1 MMMDEIFQANDQRNH
16 LKALEK
22 QEARL
27 RQRVVSLLKE
37 AFSRNDPSYLALL
50 DDLRNH
56 LNRIEQD
63 MERVGEALARQ
74 RGRQT
79 AVSSYLR
86 ASAYG
91 RTVRGSKG

>member
-1 MMMDEIFQANDQRNH
+1 MMMDEIFQATEQHKH

-27 RQRVVSLLKE
+27 RQRAVNLLRE
-37 AFSRNDPSYLALL
+37 AFSRNDPAYLALL
-50 DDLRNH
+50 DDLRSH
-56 LNRIEQD
+56 LGRIEQD
-63 MERVGEALARQ
+63 MARVGDALARQ

-86 ASAYG
+86 ASACG
-91 RTVRGSKG
+91 RPGRKG